1 MSQAHSA
8 KIVIDN
14 VYSRIVGFL
23 PAEVHEELDKTLSY
37 RLKNAWHHP
46 KVKKKLWDGVF
57 HLYYK
62 NKGQS
67 FYTGFLSFV
76 REVLKKHDIHYVT
89 EDRRVRPGQNL
100 PDLEFNP
107 PEEWGY
113 DERDYQTFTIDRA
126 YKFTRGILNVATGG
140 GKTVI
145 VTKLISE
152 IKTAPFVFYV
162 LTKDLMEQAH
172 ETLSACLNEEIGMI
186 GDGKC
191 DIKNINVCTIQT
203 AVRALKGKAKFK
215 LDDYRFDEDD
225 KWDEKAIASHDKQES
240 IKRMIIGAKGVYFDE
255 CHHVASKT
263 CQDIM
268 NASKDAYW
276 RYGGTA
282 TPYREDGDEIMIQSV
297 FGAKIVEIS
306 ASYLI
311 RKGVLVPPHILMV
324 PVDSA
329 ADFHSYQGIYKNC
342 ISDNDEL
349 NEAVAKIANHFDEI
363 GLSCLTL
370 VRMVKHGKV
379 LEKGIDGSEF
389 VHGKAKNR
397 KESIDKL
404 RSGDL
409 KNMIATTLADEGLD
423 VPTLDSA
430 ILAGGGKSIVRI
442 YQRVG
447 RTLRK
452 PKDREKLKSVVIIFE
467 HNARFLKDHAKRV
480 RSVLKKEPEFIIQD
494 SMGLEYVCEE
504 IDEILG
510 IGDGPKNLFS

>member
-1 MSQAHSA
+1 
-8 KIVIDN
+8 
-14 VYSRIVGFL
+14 
-23 PAEVHEELDKTLSY
+23 
-37 RLKNAWHHP
+37 
-46 KVKKKLWDGVF
+46 
-57 HLYYK
+57 
-62 NKGQS
+62 
-67 FYTGFLSFV
+67 
-76 REVLKKHDIHYVT
+76 
-89 EDRRVRPGQNL
+89 
-100 PDLEFNP
+100 
-107 PEEWGY
+107 
-113 DERDYQTFTIDRA
+113 
-126 YKFTRGILNVATGG
+126 
-140 GKTVI
+140 
-145 VTKLISE
+145 
-152 IKTAPFVFYV
+152 
-162 LTKDLMEQAH
+162 MEQAH